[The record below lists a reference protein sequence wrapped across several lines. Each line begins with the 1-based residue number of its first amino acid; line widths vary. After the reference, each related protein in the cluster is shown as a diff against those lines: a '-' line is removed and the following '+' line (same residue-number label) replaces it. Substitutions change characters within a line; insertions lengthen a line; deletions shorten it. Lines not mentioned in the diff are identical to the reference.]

1 MLSKKLFTEILT
13 EIHKERILADRLN
26 NIYHHE
32 LKNDFIDG
40 AAFSNPILTDLI
52 LRLLDA
58 QFGEDCDWVQYW
70 VYELDCGNNAKNM
83 YVEDPDGNIII
94 LETID
99 QLWDWCNKL
108 FDN

>member
-1 MLSKKLFTEILT
+1 MISKELFTIILT
-13 EIHKERILADRLN
+13 EIKNE
-26 NIYHHE
+26 NIYINK
-32 LKNDFIDG
+32 LDNIFRDMKNDFIHG
-40 AAFSNPILTDLI
+40 AAFANPILTDLI

-58 QFGEDCDWVQYW
+58 QFGEDCDWVRYW

-99 QLWDWCNKL
+99 QLWEWCNKL